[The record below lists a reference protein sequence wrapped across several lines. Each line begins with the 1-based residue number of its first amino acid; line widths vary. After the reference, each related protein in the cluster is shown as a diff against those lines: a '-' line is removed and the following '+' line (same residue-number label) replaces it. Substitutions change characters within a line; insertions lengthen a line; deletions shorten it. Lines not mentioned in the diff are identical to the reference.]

1 VKKKSLVT
9 KKAAAKAKGNSTKHV
24 DISKPTTNKV
34 VSAKGLAK
42 ACATGQH
49 LGTVTISV

>member
-1 VKKKSLVT
+1 MSDCKDQ
-9 KKAAAKAKGNSTKHV
+9 AKANCNSTKHV
-24 DISKPTTNKV
+24 DISKSTTNKV
-34 VSAKGLAK
+34 VSAKGLAN